1 MPIMERVEGGGRER
15 VEKKENYE
23 RMWILKREGRVN
35 TDMFGRPHLHTK
47 KYIDVFFITHIL
59 HSSYYTFALDLMQQ
73 SLVKAWKGYCLNR
86 STTKPISNKMMLK
99 FFKV

>member
-47 KYIDVFFITHIL
+47 KYIQMCFSSLISFIQAITRL
-59 HSSYYTFALDLMQQ
+59 L
-73 SLVKAWKGYCLNR
+73 
-86 STTKPISNKMMLK
+86 
-99 FFKV
+99 